1 MWDLTSKEKFFFSPS
16 AQFSRAERLIFSIL
30 PMPVVE
36 ASGKT
41 TWPMFRYLFW
51 PRPQNHR
58 FQILDSRNLE
68 IASVSDAAANGD
80 SLEFAVGEE
89 GYVGSKVEIQLPKN
103 DAKE

>member
-1 MWDLTSKEKFFFSPS
+1 
-16 AQFSRAERLIFSIL
+16 
-30 PMPVVE
+30 
-36 ASGKT
+36 
-41 TWPMFRYLFW
+41 MFRNLFW
-51 PRPQNHR
+51 PRPQNLR

-68 IASVSDAAANGD
+68 IASVSDAANGD